1 MAIYRGPGGPGD
13 ATTDAT
19 NEATVATTKAG
30 EAAASATAA
39 AASASSA
46 STSATTATTQAS
58 SATTSATNAAT
69 SASNASTSETNA
81 ATSASSAATS
91 ATAALSAQ
99 EDAETAETNASASAT
114 SAASSATSAS
124 TSATT
129 ATTQAGLASTSA
141 TNAATSEANAG
152 TSATTATTK
161 ASEAATS
168 ASNAST
174 SETNAASS
182 ASTASSAATTATTQ
196 ASNAS
201 TSATN
206 ASTSET
212 NAASSASAAATSAT
226 NAATSETN
234 AANSASAAS
243 TSETNAATSETNA
256 AASYDAFD
264 DRYLG
269 AKSSAPTVDN
279 DGDALLTGAIYWN
292 TINDQLYVW
301 TGSAWD
307 EAAFSVTG
315 AVTSF
320 NTRTGAVTL
329 ASGDVTSAL
338 GFTPQDAASAVSA
351 INDLS
356 DVVITTPS
364 TNQILKY
371 NGTNW
376 VNGSDTDTGILYT
389 DLSVTTAA
397 AGSPALAYN
406 NTNGVFTYTP
416 PDLTPYLTTETNDLT
431 AAVTWAN
438 VPDANVPESAV
449 TQHQAAL
456 SITESQ
462 ISNLGTTVLLDS
474 DIGSTVQAY
483 DATIVVDADI
493 GVTVQGYDADT
504 LKADVA
510 DTLTAPFRGTVTT
523 DNDLSFDQNVTN
535 NFSCTPSSGATLTF
549 TNHTAGQSGYILLDN
564 SAGVAIT
571 AAATTKINA
580 TDLTTISTAGVY
592 LVSYFD
598 NGTNAYITVSATY
611 S

>member
-46 STSATTATTQAS
+46 STSATTATTQAT

-141 TNAATSEANAG
+141 TNAATSE
-152 TSATTATTK
+152 
-161 ASEAATS
+161 
-168 ASNAST
+168 
-174 SETNAASS
+174 
-182 ASTASSAATTATTQ
+182 
-196 ASNAS
+196 
-201 TSATN
+201 
-206 ASTSET
+206 
-212 NAASSASAAATSAT
+212 
-226 NAATSETN
+226 
-234 AANSASAAS
+234 
-243 TSETNAATSETNA
+243 TNA

-279 DGDALLTGAIYWN
+279 DGDALLTGALYWN
-292 TINDQLYVW
+292 TTNDQLYVW

-329 ASGDVTSAL
+329 ASGDVTTAL

-389 DLSVTTAA
+389 DLSVTTTA

-416 PDLTPYLTTETNDLT
+416 PDLTPYLTSFTETNDLT

-438 VPDANVPESAV
+438 VPDANITQTSV

-456 SITESQ
+456 SVTESQ
-462 ISNLGTTVLLDS
+462 ISNLGTTVVLDS

-523 DNDLSFDQNVTN
+523 DNDLSFDLNATN
-535 NFSCTPSSGATLTF
+535 NFSCTPTAGAALTF

>member
-46 STSATTATTQAS
+46 STSATTATTQAT

-81 ATSASSAATS
+81 ATSASAAATS

-114 SAASSATSAS
+114 SAANSATSAS

-141 TNAATSEANAG
+141 TNAATSE
-152 TSATTATTK
+152 
-161 ASEAATS
+161 
-168 ASNAST
+168 
-174 SETNAASS
+174 
-182 ASTASSAATTATTQ
+182 
-196 ASNAS
+196 
-201 TSATN
+201 
-206 ASTSET
+206 
-212 NAASSASAAATSAT
+212 
-226 NAATSETN
+226 
-234 AANSASAAS
+234 
-243 TSETNAATSETNA
+243 TNA

-269 AKSSAPTVDN
+269 AKASAPTVDN
-279 DGDALLTGAIYWN
+279 DGDALLTGALYWN
-292 TINDQLYVW
+292 TTNDQLYVW

-329 ASGDVTSAL
+329 ASGDVTTAL

-438 VPDANVPESAV
+438 VPDANITQSSV

-462 ISNLGTTVLLDS
+462 ISNLGTTVVLNS

-493 GVTVQGYDADT
+493 GVTVQGYDVDT

-523 DNDLSFDQNVTN
+523 DNDLSFDLNATN
-535 NFSCTPSSGATLTF
+535 NFSCTPTAGAALTF

>member
-46 STSATTATTQAS
+46 STSATTATTQAT

-114 SAASSATSAS
+114 SAANSATSAS

-141 TNAATSEANAG
+141 TNAATSE
-152 TSATTATTK
+152 
-161 ASEAATS
+161 
-168 ASNAST
+168 
-174 SETNAASS
+174 
-182 ASTASSAATTATTQ
+182 
-196 ASNAS
+196 
-201 TSATN
+201 
-206 ASTSET
+206 
-212 NAASSASAAATSAT
+212 
-226 NAATSETN
+226 
-234 AANSASAAS
+234 
-243 TSETNAATSETNA
+243 TNA

-269 AKSSAPTVDN
+269 AKASAPTVDN
-279 DGDALLTGAIYWN
+279 DGDALLTGALYWN
-292 TINDQLYVW
+292 TTNDQLYVW

-329 ASGDVTSAL
+329 ASGDVTTAL

-438 VPDANVPESAV
+438 VPDANITQSSV

-462 ISNLGTTVLLDS
+462 ISNLGTTVVLNS

-493 GVTVQGYDADT
+493 GVTVQGYDVDT

-523 DNDLSFDQNVTN
+523 DNDLSFDLNATN
-535 NFSCTPSSGATLTF
+535 NFSCTPTAGAALTF